1 MKKTS
6 VKLSDVLKFS
16 FWGAKKLCRQ
26 HNKYSAMAIYRFAM
40 ESALTLY

>member
-16 FWGAKKLCRQ
+16 FWGAKNNLFFCAEKQ
-26 HNKYSAMAIYRFAM
+26 QKQFYNKKS
-40 ESALTLY
+40 